1 MILTTIS
8 DAASAFVFG
17 VFAKIKESQ
26 RAKIGSEK
34 IMVLRMSLRKLAV
47 LCVCFH
53 EFRFSVRFFI
63 GSSPLAQLRIFALF
77 SLVVKYT

>member
-8 DAASAFVFG
+8 DAASAFAFG

-26 RAKIGSEK
+26 RAKIGREK

-47 LCVCFH
+47 QNTLYLEIFQQIRVKLKSFLK
-53 EFRFSVRFFI
+53 I
-63 GSSPLAQLRIFALF
+63 SSMIN
-77 SLVVKYT
+77 KNT